1 MLSSFP
7 FIGAIMASMLHVITG
22 PDHLAAVT
30 PFAIESKRRAWKIG
44 LSWGLGHLTG
54 MLGIGILFALF
65 KELIPVDLI
74 SAYSEQLVGFVLVG
88 IGVWAMYKVFKK
100 EKGHV
105 HLHVHS
111 EQGPAIHK
119 HPHDHSHIRD
129 HHHRHPGPIKQSN
142 WASFSIGL
150 LHGLAGISHF
160 LLFLPVLSFE
170 DNTDAAAYIGG
181 FGVGIVL
188 AMTLYTFVIGKV
200 ASLAK
205 NGHNE
210 VFFKG
215 IRFSGGLF
223 AIVIGIYWI
232 FST

>member
-1 MLSSFP
+1 MESSFP
-7 FIGAIMASMLHVITG
+7 FIAALMASMLHVITG

-30 PFAIESKRRAWKIG
+30 PFAIETKRKAWKIG
-44 LSWGLGHLTG
+44 LSWGLGHLAG

-65 KELIPVDLI
+65 KELIPVELI
-74 SAYSEQLVGFVLVG
+74 SNYSEQLVGFVLLG
-88 IGVWAMYKVFKK
+88 IGAWALYKLFKK
-100 EKGHV
+100 EKRHA

-119 HPHDHSHIRD
+119 HPHDHSHEAS
-129 HHHRHPGPIKQSN
+129 HHHHHPKTLHQTN
-142 WASFSIGL
+142 FASFSIGL

-170 DNTDAAAYIGG
+170 NNWDAASYISG
-181 FGVGIVL
+181 FGAGIIL

-200 ASLAK
+200 ASLSK
-205 NGHNE
+205 NGHND

-223 AIVIGIYWI
+223 AIIIGIYWI

>member
-1 MLSSFP
+1 MESSFP
-7 FIGAIMASMLHVITG
+7 FIAALMASMLHVITG

-30 PFAIESKRRAWKIG
+30 PFAIETKRKAWKIG
-44 LSWGLGHLTG
+44 LSWGLGHLAG

-65 KELIPVDLI
+65 KELIPVELI
-74 SAYSEQLVGFVLVG
+74 SNYSEQLVGFVLLG
-88 IGVWAMYKVFKK
+88 IGAWALFKLFKK
-100 EKGHV
+100 EKRHA

-119 HPHDHSHIRD
+119 HPHDHSHEAS
-129 HHHRHPGPIKQSN
+129 HHHHHPKTLHQTN
-142 WASFSIGL
+142 FASFSIGL

-170 DNTDAAAYIGG
+170 DNWDAASYIGG
-181 FGVGIVL
+181 FGAGIIL

-200 ASLAK
+200 ASLSK

-223 AIVIGIYWI
+223 AIIIGVYWI
-232 FST
+232 FGN

>member
-7 FIGAIMASMLHVITG
+7 FIAALIASMLHVITG

-30 PFAIESKRRAWKIG
+30 PFAIESKKRAWKIG
-44 LSWGLGHLTG
+44 LSWGLGHLAG
-54 MLGIGILFALF
+54 MLGIGLLFALF
-65 KELIPVDLI
+65 KELIPVELI
-74 SAYSEQLVGFVLVG
+74 SEYSEQIVGFVLVG
-88 IGVWAMYKVFKK
+88 IGIWALYKVFKK
-100 EKGHV
+100 EKDHA
-105 HLHVHS
+105 HLHLHS
-111 EQGPAIHK
+111 EQGPVIHK
-119 HPHDHSHIRD
+119 HPHDHSHTHD
-129 HHHRHPGPIKQSN
+129 HRHKHREGIKQSN

-170 DNTDAAAYIGG
+170 DNTEAVAYILG
-181 FGVGIVL
+181 FGAGIVL

-200 ASLAK
+200 ASLAR

-215 IRFSGGLF
+215 IRFAGGLF

-232 FST
+232 FSN

>member
-1 MLSSFP
+1 MVSSFP
-7 FIGAIMASMLHVITG
+7 FVAALMASMLHVIMG

-30 PFAIESKRRAWKIG
+30 PFALESKRKAWKIG
-44 LSWGLGHLTG
+44 LSWGLGHLAG

-74 SAYSEQLVGFVLVG
+74 SAYSEQLVGFVLLG
-88 IGVWAMYKVFKK
+88 IGIWALYRVFRK
-100 EKGHV
+100 EKGHS

-111 EQGPAIHK
+111 EQGPLIHK
-119 HPHDHSHIRD
+119 HPHNHSREKS
-129 HHHRHPGPIKQSN
+129 HHHKHPDSAKQSH

-170 DNTDAAAYIGG
+170 DNTDASAYILG
-181 FGVGIVL
+181 FGAGIVL
-188 AMTLYTFVIGKV
+188 SMTLYTFVLGKV
-200 ASLAK
+200 ASLTK
-205 NGHNE
+205 NGHNDL
-210 VFFKG
+210 FFKG

-223 AIVIGIYWI
+223 AIVIGTYWI
-232 FST
+232 FNF

>member
-1 MLSSFP
+1 MESSFP
-7 FIGAIMASMLHVITG
+7 FIAALMASMLHVITG

-30 PFAIESKRRAWKIG
+30 PFAIETKRKAWKIG
-44 LSWGLGHLTG
+44 LSWGLGHLAG

-65 KELIPVDLI
+65 KELIPVELI
-74 SAYSEQLVGFVLVG
+74 SDYSEQLVGFVLLG
-88 IGVWAMYKVFKK
+88 IGAWALYKLFKK
-100 EKGHV
+100 EKRHA

-119 HPHDHSHIRD
+119 HPHDHSHEAS
-129 HHHRHPGPIKQSN
+129 HHHHHPKTLHQTN
-142 WASFSIGL
+142 FASFSIGL

-170 DNTDAAAYIGG
+170 DNWDASSYIGG
-181 FGVGIVL
+181 FGAGIIL

-200 ASLAK
+200 ASLSK

-223 AIVIGIYWI
+223 AIIIGIYWI

>member
-1 MLSSFP
+1 MLNSFP
-7 FIGAIMASMLHVITG
+7 FIGALIASMLHVITG

-30 PFAIESKRRAWKIG
+30 PFAIESKKRAWKIG
-44 LSWGLGHLTG
+44 LSWGLGHLAG
-54 MLGIGILFALF
+54 MLGIGLLFALF
-65 KELIPVDLI
+65 KEMIPVDLI
-74 SAYSEQLVGFVLVG
+74 SEYSEQIVGFVLLG
-88 IGVWAMYKVFKK
+88 IGIWALFKVFKK
-100 EKGHV
+100 EKDHA

-111 EQGPAIHK
+111 DQGPVIHK
-119 HPHDHSHIRD
+119 HPHDHSHTHD
-129 HHHRHPGPIKQSN
+129 HRHKHTEGIKQSN
-142 WASFSIGL
+142 LASFSIGL

-170 DNTDAAAYIGG
+170 DNAEAIAYIIG

-200 ASLAK
+200 ASLAR

-215 IRFSGGLF
+215 IRFAGGLF

-232 FST
+232 FSN

>member
-7 FIGAIMASMLHVITG
+7 FIGALMASMLHVIAG

-44 LSWGLGHLTG
+44 LSWGLGHLAG
-54 MLGIGILFALF
+54 MLGIGVLFALF

-100 EKGHV
+100 EKGHA

-129 HHHRHPGPIKQSN
+129 HHHDHPGQIKQSN

-160 LLFLPVLSFE
+160 LLFLPVLSFD
-170 DNTDAAAYIGG
+170 DNTDAVAYIGG

-215 IRFSGGLF
+215 IRFAGGLF

>member
-1 MLSSFP
+1 
-7 FIGAIMASMLHVITG
+7 MLHVITG

-30 PFAIESKRRAWKIG
+30 PFAVESKRRAWKIG
-44 LSWGLGHLTG
+44 LAWGLGHLSG

-65 KELIPVDLI
+65 KELIPVEPI
-74 SAYSEQLVGFVLVG
+74 SAYSEQLVGFVLLG
-88 IGVWAMYKVFKK
+88 IGIWSLYKLFRK
-100 EKGHV
+100 EKGHT
-105 HLHVHS
+105 HLHIHS

-119 HPHDHSHIRD
+119 HPHDHTDLHN
-129 HHHRHPGPIKQSN
+129 HTHAHPEPIKQSN

-170 DNTDAAAYIGG
+170 DNSDAIAYVVG

-188 AMTLYTFVIGKV
+188 AMTLYTLVIGKV

-223 AIVIGIYWI
+223 AIVIGMYWI
-232 FST
+232 FSH

>member
-7 FIGAIMASMLHVITG
+7 FIAALIASMLHVIMG

-30 PFAIESKRRAWKIG
+30 PFAIESKKRAWKIG
-44 LSWGLGHLTG
+44 LSWGLGHLAG
-54 MLGIGILFALF
+54 MLGIGLLFAMF

-74 SAYSEQLVGFVLVG
+74 SQYSEQIVGFVLLG
-88 IGVWAMYKVFKK
+88 IGIWALFKIFKK
-100 EKGHV
+100 EKDHA
-105 HLHVHS
+105 HLHIHS
-111 EQGPAIHK
+111 EQGPVIHK
-119 HPHDHSHIRD
+119 HPHDHSRIQD
-129 HHHRHPGPIKQSN
+129 HHHRHAEGIKQSN

-170 DNTDAAAYIGG
+170 DNTEAFGYISG
-181 FGVGIVL
+181 FGMGIVL

-200 ASLAK
+200 ASLAR

-215 IRFSGGLF
+215 IRFAGGLF

-232 FST
+232 FSN

>member
-1 MLSSFP
+1 MLNSFP
-7 FIGAIMASMLHVITG
+7 FIGALIASMLHVITG

-30 PFAIESKRRAWKIG
+30 PFAIESKKRAWKIG
-44 LSWGLGHLTG
+44 LSWGLGHLVG
-54 MLGIGILFALF
+54 MLGIGLLFVLF
-65 KELIPVDLI
+65 KEMIPVDLI
-74 SAYSEQLVGFVLVG
+74 SEYSEQIVGFVLLG
-88 IGVWAMYKVFKK
+88 IGIWALFKVFKK
-100 EKGHV
+100 EKDHA

-111 EQGPAIHK
+111 EQGPVIHK
-119 HPHDHSHIRD
+119 HPHDHSHTHD
-129 HHHRHPGPIKQSN
+129 HRHKHTEGIKQSN
-142 WASFSIGL
+142 LASFSIGL

-170 DNTDAAAYIGG
+170 DNAEAIAYIIG

-200 ASLAK
+200 ASLAR

-215 IRFSGGLF
+215 IRFAGGLF

-232 FST
+232 FNN

>member
-1 MLSSFP
+1 MESSFP
-7 FIGAIMASMLHVITG
+7 FIAALMASMLHVITG

-30 PFAIESKRRAWKIG
+30 PFAIETKRKAWKIG
-44 LSWGLGHLTG
+44 LSWGLGHLAG

-65 KELIPVDLI
+65 KELIPVELI
-74 SAYSEQLVGFVLVG
+74 SDYSEQLVGFVLLG
-88 IGVWAMYKVFKK
+88 IGAWALFKLFKK
-100 EKGHV
+100 EKRHA

-119 HPHDHSHIRD
+119 HPHDHSHEAS
-129 HHHRHPGPIKQSN
+129 HHHHHPKTLHQTN
-142 WASFSIGL
+142 FASFSIGL

-170 DNTDAAAYIGG
+170 DNWDAASYIGG
-181 FGVGIVL
+181 FGAGIIL

-200 ASLAK
+200 ASLSK

-223 AIVIGIYWI
+223 AIIIGVYWI
-232 FST
+232 FGN